1 MRSGS
6 VGARAPARP
15 RFDFGLDFDF
25 DIDFG
30 LDFERDFEIGMASLG
45 LAMEAM
51 RGDRMPNWSPRNAQ
65 VHCPRK
71 PRFSSLW

>member
-25 DIDFG
+25 DFYFDR
-30 LDFERDFEIGMASLG
+30 DFERDLEIGMASLG

-51 RGDRMPNWSPRNAQ
+51 QGDRMPNWSLPNAQ
-65 VHCPRK
+65 VHCPRE
-71 PRFSSLW
+71 PRLSPLW